1 MKHINWMNG
10 VKEYLYSR
18 LFGFCHLPSIIA
30 ILVIAI
36 PMFCG
41 HQTGKEMGA
50 KRTITTEEASW
61 TESKSPWQTEFRKN
75 FKVIE

>member
-1 MKHINWMNG
+1 MLNIQWKNG

-18 LFGFCHLPSIIA
+18 LFVFCHLPSIIA

-36 PMFCG
+36 PMLCG
-41 HQTGKEMGA
+41 HQTGKEM
-50 KRTITTEEASW
+50 KVKQVITTEEASW